1 MRTLPQSL
9 TKLSGFLSMTPLF
22 DDERYLQRLE
32 DLHKSVPQVLPEK
45 RFFKH

>member
-9 TKLSGFLSMTPLF
+9 TKLSGFLAMTPLF
-22 DDERYLQRLE
+22 DDERYHQRLE